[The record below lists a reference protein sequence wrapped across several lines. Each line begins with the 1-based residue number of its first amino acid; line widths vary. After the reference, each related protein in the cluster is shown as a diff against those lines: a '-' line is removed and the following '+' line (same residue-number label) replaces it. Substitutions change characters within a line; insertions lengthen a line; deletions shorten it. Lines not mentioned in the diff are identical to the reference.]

1 MVFISHTVAVA
12 RRHHLAPRVAFNDFP
27 VKDVSV
33 MLLLFF
39 LFFFSL
45 CSRPAELRMK
55 NGAAAPQLYFDKNV
69 NVM

>member
-39 LFFFSL
+39 PFFFSL
-45 CSRPAELRMK
+45 SAVVPATGDEK
-55 NGAAAPQLYFDKNV
+55 WFSCAPTLF
-69 NVM
+69 

>member
-39 LFFFSL
+39 LFFSL
-45 CSRPAELRMK
+45 SAVVPATGDEK
-55 NGAAAPQLYFDKNV
+55 WFGCAPTLF
-69 NVM
+69 